1 MNYGYSCR
9 ATEDDNATKTAIETF
24 LDSTGQ
30 LQSFLEQED
39 EDVSVE
45 DESDKLRKK
54 LTALFDELSK
64 CDEEMEGYAK
74 MMQEDRV
81 LVETYK
87 ILELVEAKCEREGC
101 TAERKVVQYSL
112 EGRVMSVT
120 YRCTEGHGGVWHSS
134 SVLTTKRGQNVFVTS
149 VLLSSSVLL
158 TGNNFEKV
166 VLLAKMLNMSFV
178 SSATFNRIQS
188 LYAVPVVKD
197 FWAEMKEKI
206 WEVFLL
212 LCGDAR
218 TDSPGFSA
226 KYCLYTIMDHY
237 LDIITDVEIV
247 DKREAGGTSAVM
259 EKMGLKR
266 IMERM
271 MEKLK
276 IKKVV
281 TDASNVIIKLLR
293 DLKGWF
299 EMCIIIS
306 FLNAV

>member
-9 ATEDDNATKTAIETF
+9 ATEDDSATKTAFETF

-30 LQSFLEQED
+30 LQSSLEQED

-64 CDEEMEGYAK
+64 CDEEMERYAK
-74 MMQEDRV
+74 MMQEERV
-81 LVETYK
+81 LVETNK
-87 ILELVEAKCEREGC
+87 ILELVEGKCEREGC
-101 TAERKVVQYSL
+101 TAERKVVRYSL
-112 EGRVMSVT
+112 EGGVMSVT

-166 VLLAKMLNMSFV
+166 LLLAKMLNMSFV

-206 WEVFLL
+206 WEVFKDEALL

-218 TDSPGFSA
+218 MDSPGFSA
-226 KYCLYTIMDHY
+226 KYCVYTIMDHY

-247 DKREAGGTSAVM
+247 DKREAGGTSTVM

-276 IKKVV
+276 IKEVV

-299 EMCIIIS
+299 EMCIII
-306 FLNAV
+306 